1 VSDTKRRGLGLTWKV
16 FAATAAVVVAALGSA
31 IAITSAVA
39 QRSAERELDR
49 RLENTARVAQQNLD
63 AENAKLAAGAA
74 AAAQNAPMLANI
86 VAGDRSSVFNQAEE
100 FDSILGTSF
109 TLITDNQGVLRART
123 DDAGAS
129 ADTLGHPLIV
139 GALSEDRQLAGYM
152 NIERRRRSGDSVASE
167 YHLYLAVTTPLKDLG
182 SGVIQGVLLAADE
195 ITDTL
200 AAHIKEA
207 TGSDIIFYLL
217 DADDHP
223 IVVGTTLERSPT
235 LDSIMMA
242 TVTPQTLAA
251 GATRTRV
258 DATMDGSD
266 LIGFNLPLINPGR
279 DTPTGGYLAL
289 RSRAEGLAG
298 FRPIQRTLIIVG
310 AAGLLLAL
318 LASGLV
324 ARQIAKPVRALV
336 AATNRVAE
344 GDYSAKVPVGGRDE
358 IGQLAASFQNMV
370 DELKA
375 KQQLV
380 DFLSGTAGSA
390 ATQPIYTAGGNV
402 ASPTMVRSLA
412 GGTGMLAVGQT
423 FAGRYEVKSML
434 GMGGMGVVYRAL
446 DKELGEAV
454 AIKTLKG
461 DAVAT
466 DNTLLARFK
475 DEIRLARKITHRN
488 VVRTYDIGEVEGMY
502 YITMEFVEGQSLK
515 HLIQSRGH
523 LPVPVTLTVGK
534 QLCRAL
540 EVAHEQGVI
549 HRDIK
554 PQNLIVEP
562 SGTLKVMDFGIARL
576 ASRTD
581 GVTQAGMAIGTPE
594 YMAPEQLLGEN
605 VDFRADLYA
614 AGCVLFESLTGR
626 TPFVADNPITLVA
639 KQLEERPPSPAS
651 LNAEVPE
658 PLAQLILR
666 TLSKDPADRPAS
678 AAMLYDELD
687 AIVVRS
693 SESEA
698 VTLS

>member
-1 VSDTKRRGLGLTWKV
+1 MSATSRRGLGLTWKV
-16 FAATAAVVVAALGSA
+16 FAATATVVVAVLAIA

-39 QRSAERELDR
+39 QRSAEHELDR

-86 VAGDRSSVFNQAEE
+86 VSGDRSSVFNQAEE

-109 TLITDNQGVLRART
+109 TLITDNRGVLRART
-123 DDAGAS
+123 DDAGAG
-129 ADTLGHPLIV
+129 ADTLGHPVIV

-152 NIERRRRSGDSVASE
+152 NIERRRRSGDSLASE
-167 YHLYLAVTTPLKDLG
+167 YHLYLAVGTPLKDLG

-195 ITDTL
+195 VTDTL
-200 AAHIKEA
+200 AEHIKEA
-207 TGSDIIFYLL
+207 TGSDIVFYLL
-217 DADDHP
+217 DAEDRP
-223 IVVGTTLERSPT
+223 IVVGTTLGRSPT

-242 TVTPQTLAA
+242 AVTPQTLAA

-258 DATMDGSD
+258 DAMAGGD
-266 LIGFNLPLINPGR
+266 LIGYNLPLINPGR

-289 RSRAEGLAG
+289 RSRAEALAG

-318 LASGLV
+318 LMSFVV
-324 ARQIAKPVRALV
+324 ARQIAKPVRSLV

-344 GDYSAKVPVGGRDE
+344 GEYDAEVPAGGRDE
-358 IGQLAASFQNMV
+358 IGQLAASFRRMIA
-370 DELKA
+370 ELKA

-380 DFLSGTAGSA
+380 EYLSSAAGSA
-390 ATQPIYTAGGNV
+390 ATQPVFTAGGNM
-402 ASPTMVRSLA
+402 ASPTMVRSMA
-412 GGTGMLAVGQT
+412 GGTGMLAIGQT

-434 GMGGMGVVYRAL
+434 GVGGMGVVYRAI
-446 DKELGEAV
+446 DNQLGEPV
-454 AIKTLKG
+454 AIKTLKD
-461 DAVAT
+461 DAVASDST
-466 DNTLLARFK
+466 MLARFK

-515 HLIQSRGH
+515 HLIQSRGQ
-523 LPVPVTLTVGK
+523 LPVPVALTVGK

-594 YMAPEQLLGEN
+594 YMAPEQLLGDN

-614 AGCVLFESLTGR
+614 AGCVLFECLTGR
-626 TPFVADNPITLVA
+626 TPFVADSPITLVA
-639 KQLEERPPSPAS
+639 KQLEELPPSPSS

-658 PLAQLILR
+658 SLAQLILR
-666 TLSKDPADRPAS
+666 TLSKDPADRPSS
-678 AAMLYDELD
+678 AAILHDALD
-687 AIVVRS
+687 KIVVQTAS
-693 SESEA
+693 SEA
-698 VTLS
+698 VTVS